1 MTNFPTIMDTVDM
14 LAMAKRKAGDS
25 NAQTAVKLNTFG
37 WNPTWT
43 GGHLDAL
50 FTGRVK
56 ATDKEIEFIK
66 LYLLAAFYTYNST

>member
-14 LAMAKRKAGDS
+14 LGMHKRKQAYS
-25 NAQTAVKLNTFG
+25 NAQTAASMNTFG

-43 GGHLDAL
+43 SGHVEAL
-50 FTGRVK
+50 LEGRVK

-66 LYLLAAFYTYNST
+66 LYLLAAFYTYNQT